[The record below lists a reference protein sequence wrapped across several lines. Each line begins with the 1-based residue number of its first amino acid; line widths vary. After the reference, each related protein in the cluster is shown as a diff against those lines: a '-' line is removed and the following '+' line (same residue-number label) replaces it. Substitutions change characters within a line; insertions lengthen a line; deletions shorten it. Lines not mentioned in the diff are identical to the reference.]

1 VFVREKKKKGGLS
14 MDLGNAK
21 KYVLEEKT
29 MEACERRHKDAILEL
44 LEMLHENFPY
54 PYCEARDYDPANVRN
69 LLNLLFLYKLIT
81 KAERD
86 RLIRYFRMRSANKE
100 KKRVAT

>member
-1 VFVREKKKKGGLS
+1 
-14 MDLGNAK
+14 MDLCNAE
-21 KYVLEEKT
+21 KYVLEKKT
-29 MEACERRHKDAILEL
+29 MEACERQHKDAILEL
-44 LEMLHENFPY
+44 LEVLHNNFPY

-81 KAERD
+81 KTERD
-86 RLIRYFRMRSANKE
+86 RLIRYFQMRSENKE

>member
-1 VFVREKKKKGGLS
+1 

-21 KYVLEEKT
+21 KYVPEEKT
-29 MEACERRHKDAILEL
+29 METCERQHKDAIIEL

-54 PYCEARDYDPANVRN
+54 PYCEARDCDPANVRN

-81 KAERD
+81 KTERD
-86 RLIRYFRMRSANKE
+86 RLIRYFQMRSANRE
-100 KKRVAT
+100 KKRAAT